1 MRLMVKNQPRNINF
15 IQSRPPTYQVL
26 EWRSIEQGRRKDE
39 KSVKPASENECKKVV
54 EMHVHQLVLTI
65 VKLNLAM
72 VLQCLF

>member
-1 MRLMVKNQPRNINF
+1 MFNLRENQAKGVVPFLVIP
-15 IQSRPPTYQVL
+15 ICDHEISS
-26 EWRSIEQGRRKDE
+26 ESIEQGRRKDE